1 MLSVSQL
8 ACDACGGVAGGGLAA
23 IPAVESNIR
32 AAATAADAILDPK
45 TRIRNPPC

>member
-8 ACDACGGVAGGGLAA
+8 ACDACGGVAGGALAA
-23 IPAVESNIR
+23 MPAVESKIR

-45 TRIRNPPC
+45 TRIRNPPW